1 MSCKM
6 HLKIP
11 SATLIWQVFLIL
23 KFFIIFFQAVLFY
36 SSSWPWTWD
45 HLVSAPGYKIMVVHH
60 HVWLHLFNSKTQQ
73 WRISI
78 FLFEAFSSL
87 KACVTH
93 FTGLYPRVY
102 VCLWMLSNT
111 GGRSTE
117 ITLMGNRGWGV
128 PGLTPAEVL
137 HHMALSQGEW
147 GSFRQ

>member
-1 MSCKM
+1 
-6 HLKIP
+6 
-11 SATLIWQVFLIL
+11 
-23 KFFIIFFQAVLFY
+23 
-36 SSSWPWTWD
+36 
-45 HLVSAPGYKIMVVHH
+45 MVVHH

-73 WRISI
+73 RRISI

-137 HHMALSQGEW
+137 HHMALSQGE
-147 GSFRQ
+147 